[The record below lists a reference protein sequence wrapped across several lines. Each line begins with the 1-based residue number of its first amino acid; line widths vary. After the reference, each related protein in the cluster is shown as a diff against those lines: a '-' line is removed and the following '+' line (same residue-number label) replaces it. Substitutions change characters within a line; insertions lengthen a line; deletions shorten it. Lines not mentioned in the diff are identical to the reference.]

1 MTRTT
6 IAAIVGTLGI
16 CVSGC
21 AGDVGSAEDA
31 RAGWVKTEAQLSS
44 GSNGAQSA
52 GAPAGDVPVF
62 RADPLSINV
71 DFDYSCASG
80 GSINYKGSYKVSTA
94 PGATGVDFD
103 YAATF
108 KGCDAGGVTIDG
120 DVDYSAVVATSDAG
134 SSVDYSYRG
143 DLTWKGDVEGACVV
157 EMDASVSTSAA
168 GVSVSYK
175 GSICGYDAAAS
186 LNVGA

>member
-1 MTRTT
+1 MRTT
-6 IAAIVGTLGI
+6 FVAIIGTVGI
-16 CVSGC
+16 CLSGC
-21 AGDVGSAEDA
+21 AGDVGSADDA
-31 RAGWVKTEAQLSS
+31 RAGWVKTEGQLSS
-44 GSNGAQSA
+44 GASNAQSA
-52 GAPAGDVPVF
+52 GAPASDVPVF

-71 DFDYSCASG
+71 DFNYSCVGG
-80 GSINYKGSYKVSTA
+80 GSINYKGSYKVSST

-108 KGCDAGGVTIDG
+108 NGCDAAGVVIDG
-120 DVDYSAVVATSDAG
+120 DVDYSAAVATNDAG
-134 SSVDYSYRG
+134 SSVDYKYRG

-157 EMDASVSTSAA
+157 EMEASVSTGAA
-168 GVSVSYK
+168 GVSISYK